1 LSIAQWYYET
11 NYISGDVISDSW
23 AQIFLSNK
31 NQEFHT
37 MLTKTINLT
46 CPLCHK
52 KNRPFKCLTQ
62 GAYKCDYCHR
72 QFSNPSI
79 ATILQTQSTF
89 QGGKIVGLSLLVS
102 VGLFAFFVRS
112 VLASNPLL
120 PISSTSVTSRSETI
134 PNPPSIIPINRSL
147 PSKPVLVSQAM
158 NGGGALT
165 VSNGTNSDAYVKLAE
180 PNSRTLVAAFY
191 VKSNSSFTQEQIPD
205 GTYKV
210 LFVLGKGWNA
220 QTQSFTKN
228 KSFSKFDKLLNFTTT
243 QMIGG
248 IQYRVFKITLHP
260 VPRGKA
266 KTSGVSQKEFDSY

>member
-1 LSIAQWYYET
+1 VSIAQWYYET

-37 MLTKTINLT
+37 MLAKTINFT
-46 CPLCHK
+46 CSLCHK
-52 KNRPFKCLTQ
+52 KNRSFKCSTQ
-62 GAYKCDYCHR
+62 EAYKCDYCHN

-79 ATILQTQSTF
+79 VTTLPTQSTF

-102 VGLFAFFVRS
+102 VGLLAFFVRS

-120 PISSTSVTSRSETI
+120 PISSTSVTSESKTI
-134 PNPPSIIPINRSL
+134 PNLPSIIPINRSL
-147 PSKPVLVSQAM
+147 PSSPVLVSQSM

-165 VSNGTNSDAYVKLAE
+165 VSNGTGRDAYVKLVD
-180 PNSRTLVAAFY
+180 PNSRTLVAAFS
-191 VKSNSSFTQEQIPD
+191 VKSNSSFTQERIPD
-205 GTYKV
+205 GAYRV
-210 LFVLGKGWNA
+210 LFVLGNGWNA
-220 QTQSFTKN
+220 QTQSFSKN
-228 KSFSKFDKLLNFTTT
+228 KSFAKFDKLLNFTTT
-243 QMIGG
+243 QMTGG